1 MLVGMATT
9 ADPPVTPTPLR
20 GSGLPPG
27 PAAPRAWQTAGWVLR
42 PYGTMDR
49 AHQQFGDRFT
59 LRFGAAT
66 FVVLADPA
74 DVKEVFTGDPGV
86 FHAGKGNVIL
96 LPFLGEKSILLLDD
110 AEHLSQRK
118 LLLPP
123 FHGDRMR
130 AHVPLMEEVAA
141 REVASWPT
149 GEPFKLQPRMAKLTL
164 EVILRIVFGVDEG
177 SALFAQARTEL
188 AKVLDAGAE
197 LRRMLKLITL
207 GPERVHRERMFADIF
222 DPVDRVIAS
231 LIEEHRA
238 RPDLA
243 DRDDILSML
252 LLARHE
258 DGAPMSDQELHDELL
273 TLLIAGHETTATAL
287 SWAIE
292 RLVRHPEQMARLTE
306 SLAAGETEYVDAV
319 IRETLRL
326 RPVLP
331 FAVRE
336 LTEDTVVGGWSYPAG
351 TWLAPSIH
359 LVQRRPDLYPDPHAF
374 QPERWLGVRPNPYE
388 YFPFGGGVRR
398 CIGAAFAETE
408 MRAVLAAIVSKV
420 QLSPVR
426 PESERVRRRVIT
438 LVPAHGTEI
447 IARPIA

>member
-1 MLVGMATT
+1 MLTGMATT
-9 ADPPVTPTPLR
+9 AERPATPTPLR

-27 PAAPRAWQTAGWVLR
+27 PSAPRPWQTLAWAAR
-42 PYGTMDR
+42 PYGSTDR
-49 AHQQFGDRFT
+49 AHAQFGDRFT
-59 LRFGAAT
+59 LRFGNAT
-66 FVVLADPA
+66 FVVLANPE
-74 DVKEVFTGDPGV
+74 DVKEVFTGDPAV
-86 FHAGKGNVIL
+86 FHAGKGNIIL
-96 LPFLGEKSILLLDD
+96 LPFMGEKSILLLDD

-130 AHVPLMEEVAA
+130 AHVPLMEDVAA

-177 SALFAQARTEL
+177 SPLYAQARTEL
-188 AKVLDAGAE
+188 SKVLDAGAE
-197 LRRMLKLITL
+197 MRRMLMLITI
-207 GPERVHRERMFADIF
+207 GPEKIHRERMFGDIF
-222 DPVDRVIAS
+222 DPVDRVIAA

-238 RPDLA
+238 MPDLA

-252 LLARHE
+252 LLATHD
-258 DGAPMSDQELHDELL
+258 DGSPMSDQELHDELL

-292 RLVRHPEQMARLTE
+292 RLVRHPDKLARLTE
-306 SLAAGETEYVDAV
+306 SIAAGETEYVDAV

-336 LTEDTVVGGWSYPAG
+336 LMEDTVVGGWSYPAG

-359 LVQRRPDLYPDPHAF
+359 LVHRRPDLYPDPHAF

-408 MRAVLAAIVSKV
+408 MRAVLAAIVTNV

-426 PESERVRRRVIT
+426 PEAERVRRRVIT
-438 LVPAHGTEI
+438 LVPQHGTEI